1 MSYPKSTSKLIFPY
15 AVNASQPIR
24 NITEYTE
31 FGFVENNNELLDLS
45 LGNCGCFPLGFKRH
59 DIIDRVTEQM
69 KNMSFC
75 SGEFYTTNP
84 AVLELSERLYNM
96 SGGYRSV
103 FSLSGSDAIEGALR
117 VAQLYNGR
125 NKFLGFKKSYHGSTY
140 LSSSVSDATYMT
152 DFFGKDSRC
161 IISDYNLDMIT
172 DDLCAVVIET
182 SSWQNGLYNPG
193 KEFWDSLRKECT
205 RKNIVLIVDDIAMC
219 GGKTGSFFGWTGIVE
234 PDIFTMGKALTS
246 GYFPLSATMVGEKV
260 YNVVKETVFCHGF
273 SYSFSLSGI
282 YSTLAYL
289 DVIEKEKLFD
299 NYPKLLS
306 WATAT
311 FGRFKDEYELITDY
325 NNHGLVFNLTLLT
338 DKPVDATFERFLYQ
352 YGISAGMWN
361 EGGSGLLIIIPL
373 TATAM
378 WFEELEFKLIQALTD
393 YRSIL
398 AISDKV

>member
-1 MSYPKSTSKLIFPY
+1 
-15 AVNASQPIR
+15 
-24 NITEYTE
+24 
-31 FGFVENNNELLDLS
+31 
-45 LGNCGCFPLGFKRH
+45 
-59 DIIDRVTEQM
+59 
-69 KNMSFC
+69 
-75 SGEFYTTNP
+75 
-84 AVLELSERLYNM
+84 M

-103 FSLSGSDAIEGALR
+103 FALSGSDAIEGALR

-125 NKFLGFKKSYHGSTY
+125 NKFLGFTKSYHGSTY

-152 DFFGKDSRC
+152 DFYGKDPRC
-161 IISDYNLDMIT
+161 VISDYTLDNIT

-182 SSWQNGLYNPG
+182 SSWQNGLYDPG
-193 KEFWDSLRKECT
+193 QEFWQGLRKLCT
-205 RKNIVLIVDDIAMC
+205 DKDIVLIVDDIAMC
-219 GGKTGSFFGWTGIVE
+219 GGKTGTFFGWTDVVT

-246 GYFPLSATMVGEKV
+246 GYFPLSATMVSEKV

-289 DVIEKEKLFD
+289 DIIEKEQLFS
-299 NYPKLLS
+299 NYTKLLS

-311 FGRFKDEYELITDY
+311 FDRFKDEYKLITGY

-338 DKPVDATFERFLYQ
+338 DKPVDSSFEKFLYQ

-361 EGGSGLLIIIPL
+361 EGGTGLLIIVPL

-378 WFEELEFKLIQALTD
+378 WFEELEFRLIQALRD
-393 YRSIL
+393 YASIPTL
-398 AISDKV
+398 TSNI